1 MRHTPAELKTDI
13 VDLTGLSLA
22 ELQTSDDPALLRS
35 VRLLAGKTERGR
47 AIPLQNQAKTTEE

>member
-47 AIPLQNQAKTTEE
+47 AIPDCLSR